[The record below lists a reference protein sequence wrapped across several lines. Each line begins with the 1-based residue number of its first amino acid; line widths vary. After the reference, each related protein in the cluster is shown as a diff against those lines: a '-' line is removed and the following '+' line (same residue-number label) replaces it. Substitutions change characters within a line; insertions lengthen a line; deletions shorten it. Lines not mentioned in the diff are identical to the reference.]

1 MVFKHHSTE
10 VKLLAICALKN
21 GDDIDSVEHR
31 FGISRRSLE
40 RWQQQ
45 LEETHTLARQKSETA
60 CRPWTILPPLLQ
72 VLRDLLNESPA
83 LYLDELADYFSIVHD
98 EDIPISTIA
107 DSLRELGYQCK
118 VLQRV
123 AAQRDNILRAQ
134 WMQLIQRNSE
144 ARQMVFTDES
154 SKDGHTL
161 ARRYGHAP
169 HGHCAAEEFF
179 DFVLNELLPKMNRF
193 LEENSVLIMDNC
205 CIHKS
210 QAVAQACE
218 DASKMESCSP
228 VFHTAHMAD
237 LLRNIWAVARR
248 GNAKPQ
254 GNCPEALVMSFIF
267 YILLSNV

>member
-10 VKLLAICALKN
+10 VKLLAICALEN

-45 LEETHTLARQKSETA
+45 LEETHTLARRKSETA
-60 CRPWTILPPLLQ
+60 CRPRTILPPFLQ
-72 VLRDLLNESPA
+72 VLRDLLDESPA

-98 EDIPISTIA
+98 ENIPISTIA
-107 DSLRELGYQCK
+107 DSLRELGYQRK
-118 VLQRV
+118 VLRRV

-134 WMQLIQRNSE
+134 WMQLIQRNFE

-161 ARRYGHAP
+161 ARRYGR
-169 HGHCAAEEFF
+169 GSVDGEEFF

-193 LEENSVLIMDNC
+193 PEENSVLIMDNC
-205 CIHKS
+205 RIHKS

-218 DASKMESCSP
+218 DAGKSM
-228 VFHTAHMAD
+228 
-237 LLRNIWAVARR
+237 I
-248 GNAKPQ
+248 
-254 GNCPEALVMSFIF
+254 
-267 YILLSNV
+267 